1 MKRYLEKILYY
12 SFCLILFSLIFLLL
26 SHSIISLFFKFQIPL
41 IEKFDIYSLLSGII
55 GSILSC
61 FFVFIGFRISD
72 KSKKIDNQ
80 LVLRN
85 MFSEELRWEVHRTFE
100 TGDFSYWYKCS
111 GEKLS
116 DELISE
122 KHCKKNFE
130 NEVWKSSKAFKN
142 FFIPALNVYMGL
154 FEIAYKMIKKG
165 QLSKKNFYMSYYY
178 RLESLIDVKYIRDK
192 LNYEEQYWVN
202 FNKLIKMINK
212 FKKEECL

>member
-12 SFCLILFSLIFLLL
+12 SFCLILFSLIFLFFC
-26 SHSIISLFFKFQIPL
+26 HSIISLFFKFQIPL

-61 FFVFIGFRISD
+61 FFVFIGFKIND

-85 MFSEELRWEVHRTFE
+85 MFSEELRWEVHRTLE
-100 TGDFSYWYKCS
+100 TGDVSYWYKCS

-116 DELISE
+116 DKLIS
-122 KHCKKNFE
+122 KNHCKKNFE

-142 FFIPALNVYMGL
+142 FFIPALNDYMGL

-165 QLSKKNFYMSYYY
+165 QISKKNFYMSYYY
-178 RLESLIDVKYIRDK
+178 RLENLIDVKYIRDK

-212 FKKEECL
+212 FKKEE

>member
-1 MKRYLEKILYY
+1 MKKYPEKILYY
-12 SFCLILFSLIFLLL
+12 SFCLILVCLIILFFC
-26 SHSIISLFFKFQIPL
+26 HSIISLFFKFQIPL

-61 FFVFIGFRISD
+61 FFVFIGFKMND
-72 KSKKIDNQ
+72 KTKKIDNQ

-111 GEKLS
+111 GEKLP

-122 KHCKKNFE
+122 ELCKKNFE
-130 NEVWKSSKAFKN
+130 NEVLKSSKAFKN
-142 FFIPALNVYMGL
+142 FFIPALNDYMGL

-178 RLESLIDVKYIRDK
+178 RLEALIDVKYITDK
-192 LNYEEQYWVN
+192 LNSEEQYWVN
-202 FNKLIKMINK
+202 FNKLIKMIKK